1 MLRHAIIVT
10 AFCGSRD
17 TETCTIV
24 KWVVRAVILL
34 FFRVDFVSFE
44 WGTCRCERDG
54 ESEGSERKRT
64 RKPTR
69 IATAGQRSVEK
80 GMFPKKCV
88 NKTFTCNIKLALTLC
103 VRRAT
108 VGGRRW
114 GMVFLGKSSTGESPL
129 NHHQL
134 DTTDHSGCNLEW
146 LIFYFNSCHPKIK

>member
-54 ESEGSERKRT
+54 DSGGEREKEDEKTHTNCNGRT
-64 RKPTR
+64 EVGRERNVSKEVCQQNVHLQHQVGVDSLCT
-69 IATAGQRSVEK
+69 
-80 GMFPKKCV
+80 
-88 NKTFTCNIKLALTLC
+88 TCNSWRTE
-103 VRRAT
+103 
-108 VGGRRW
+108 VGDGFFRKEFDGR
-114 GMVFLGKSSTGESPL
+114 VTAESPSAGHNGPL
-129 NHHQL
+129 WL
-134 DTTDHSGCNLEW
+134 WPRMVNL
-146 LIFYFNSCHPKIK
+146 L

>member
-54 ESEGSERKRT
+54 DSGGKNPHELQRPDRGRSRKECF
-64 RKPTR
+64 
-69 IATAGQRSVEK
+69 QRSVSTK
-80 GMFPKKCV
+80 RS
-88 NKTFTCNIKLALTLC
+88 LAT
-103 VRRAT
+103 
-108 VGGRRW
+108 
-114 GMVFLGKSSTGESPL
+114 SS
-129 NHHQL
+129 
-134 DTTDHSGCNLEW
+134 W
-146 LIFYFNSCHPKIK
+146 R

>member
-54 ESEGSERKRT
+54 DSGGSERKRT

-114 GMVFLGKSSTGESPL
+114 GMVFFRKEFDGRVTAESPSAGHNGPL
-129 NHHQL
+129 WL
-134 DTTDHSGCNLEW
+134 WPRMVNL
-146 LIFYFNSCHPKIK
+146 L